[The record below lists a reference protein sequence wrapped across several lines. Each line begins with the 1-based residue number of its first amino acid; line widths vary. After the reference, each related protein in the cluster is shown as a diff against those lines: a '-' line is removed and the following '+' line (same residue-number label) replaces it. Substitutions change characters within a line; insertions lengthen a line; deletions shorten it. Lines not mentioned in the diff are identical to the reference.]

1 MDIEIY
7 LPGGRRFSLGAPRPI
22 PRASEMGPRSVRLGP
37 VRVLIVGESP
47 ETAAI
52 GRALESEGVAVAHR
66 GDGPPP
72 AGGADEIAAI
82 AHELREIESAMV
94 NQGAGA
100 VVVASHSPGALA
112 AVIVA
117 TKLGTPV
124 ARLGPPDG
132 GTDEGVNSRL
142 IRRLVETTLAP
153 DDSAV
158 LEWVRASYAPER

>member
-1 MDIEIY
+1 M
-7 LPGGRRFSLGAPRPI
+7 
-22 PRASEMGPRSVRLGP
+22 
-37 VRVLIVGESP
+37 RVLIVGDRP

-52 GRALESEGVAVAHR
+52 GRALEADGAAVAHR

-72 AGGADEIAAI
+72 AGGADEIAVI
-82 AHELREIESAMV
+82 AHELREIERALV
-94 NQGAGA
+94 NPGAGA

-124 ARLGPPDG
+124 ARLCPPDSG
-132 GTDEGVNSRL
+132 ADEGVNSRL
-142 IRRLVETTLAP
+142 IRQLAETTLAP
-153 DDSAV
+153 NASAV